1 MTLAQDKLVSALI
14 TTIAVVLVILQANP
28 KGFASILIVKTLGR
42 AATLMTF
49 TFLLFRTHLFRILGT
64 HIVGEAAHRHA
75 GAVLR
80 HVK

>member
-1 MTLAQDKLVSALI
+1 MSALVA
-14 TTIAVVLVILQANP
+14 TTAVVQLILQANP
-28 KGFASILIVKTLGR
+28 KEYASILIVKTGLQV
-42 AATLMTF
+42 ATLMTF

-64 HIVGEAAHRHA
+64 LDFMEVAHKHA